1 MARKTLLTEAEVR
14 QFMKL
19 ANLGPLGDAKIN
31 EMYGDTE
38 EITEDEELEEK
49 RGRGRGKK
57 DNDKLEEDEDLDEGR
72 GGSQQA
78 KPPARVQPPM
88 DRDEDEQEHG
98 AKKKHMKEEEE
109 LEEMGMGAYD
119 RDEDEMGAEVEM
131 DADMDMDMDD
141 AEMDADMDM
150 GSMDDGEREE
160 LMADVVRAVA
170 QALGIEDQV
179 SVEAGEDDGME
190 GGDVDA
196 MPEPA
201 MDAPDMEMG
210 DDDPMMEEDELDEA
224 NDEELVAEVARRVAQ
239 RLQAQNRKDQV
250 IDALAERIMNR
261 LTQK

>member
-19 ANLGPLGDAKIN
+19 ANLGPLGDAEIN

-57 DNDKLEEDEDLDEGR
+57 KKMEEADEDLDEGR

-88 DRDEDEQEHG
+88 DRDEEEHG

-131 DADMDMDMDD
+131 DADMDMDD

-170 QALGIEDQV
+170 HALGIEDQV

>member
-131 DADMDMDMDD
+131 DADMDMDD

>member
-57 DNDKLEEDEDLDEGR
+57 DHDKLEEDEDLDEGR
-72 GGSQQA
+72 GGAPA

-131 DADMDMDMDD
+131 DADMDMDD

>member
-19 ANLGPLGDAKIN
+19 ANLGPLGAAKIE

-38 EITEDEELEEK
+38 DITEDEELEEK
-49 RGRGRGKK
+49 RGRGKKK
-57 DNDKLEEDEDLDEGR
+57 DDDKLEEDEN
-72 GGSQQA
+72 
-78 KPPARVQPPM
+78 
-88 DRDEDEQEHG
+88 
-98 AKKKHMKEEEE
+98 

-119 RDEDEMGAEVEM
+119 RDPEEMGPEDEMGAEAEVDAAIEM
-131 DADMDMDMDD
+131 DDEPMDD
-141 AEMDADMDM
+141 EPMDDEMDM
-150 GSMDDGEREE
+150 GGIDDGEREE

-179 SVEAGEDDGME
+179 SVEAGDEEGME
-190 GGDVDA
+190 GGDELDA
-196 MPEPA
+196 DVPA
-201 MDAPDMEMG
+201 MDAMDEPVDDEPAMAMDDD

-224 NDEELVAEVARRVAQ
+224 SDDELVAEVARRVAQ
-239 RLQAQNRKDQV
+239 RLQAQDRKSQV